1 MRIAIS
7 GWFLDQPNT
16 GSGQY
21 LRGLLNALPAVM
33 PGDEFLLVTPPG
45 VAGVSVPGLNVE
57 QRTLASPRR
66 RTNLGKVF
74 FEQVGFPRA
83 ARAWGADVAHVP
95 YWGSPLSTPVPTV
108 VTVHDLIPLLL
119 PGYQRS
125 PLVRFYTLLVAEAAR
140 VATAVITDSLAS
152 KRDIVAHLGVPDD
165 RVHAIYLAPGERFR
179 PDPQPG
185 DADVRR
191 RYSLPPR
198 YVLYLAGHDERK
210 NVAGLVEAFHTVVN
224 ADADATLVIG
234 GALPEGSR
242 PPLYD
247 PRPLVRALEMEE
259 GVRFIGHVAQGDE
272 PALYRGAACAVF
284 PSRYEGFGLP
294 VLEALACG
302 TPLVT
307 SNVSSLP
314 ELAGDAAFT
323 IDPDNLRALA
333 GAIVACLVDDTVAA
347 ELCKRGP
354 VQAARFR
361 WADTA
366 RETAAV
372 YRRVAML
379 GAKS

>member
-1 MRIAIS
+1 MRVAINA
-7 GWFLDQPNT
+7 WFLDQPNT

-21 LRGLLNALPAVM
+21 LRELLRALPAAM
-33 PGDEFLLVTPPG
+33 PDAELLLVTPPD
-45 VAGVSVPGLNVE
+45 VAHFPVPGRNVE
-57 QRTLASPRR
+57 QRALGSPRR
-66 RTNLGKVF
+66 RTNLGKVL

-83 ARAWGADVAHVP
+83 ARAWGADLAHVP
-95 YWGSPLSTPVPTV
+95 YWGSPLSNSVPTI

-119 PGYQRS
+119 PGYGRG
-125 PLVRFYTLLVAEAAR
+125 PRVRFYTLMVSEAAR
-140 VATAVITDSLAS
+140 AAAAIITDSDS
-152 KRDIVAHLGVPDD
+152 SRRDIVAHLGLPEE
-165 RVHAIYLAPGERFR
+165 RVHAIYLAPAERFQ
-179 PDPQPG
+179 PDPQP
-185 DADVRR
+185 DDEDVRR
-191 RYSLPPR
+191 RYNLPRR

-210 NVAGLVEAFHTVVN
+210 NVESLVEAFHTVVN
-224 ADADATLVIG
+224 ADSDATLVIG
-234 GALPEGSR
+234 GALPEESR

-247 PRPLVRALEMEE
+247 PRPLVATLKMEDE
-259 GVRFIGHVAQGDE
+259 VRFIGRVAQGDE

-323 IDPDNLRALA
+323 IDPDDTRALA

-347 ELCKRGP
+347 ELRKRGP

-361 WADTA
+361 WEETA
-366 RETAAV
+366 RQTADV
-372 YRRVAML
+372 YRQVAEQ
-379 GAKS
+379 GIKS